1 MPVPKAA
8 MDEDDLSP
16 AGKDEVRGAGQIAPM
31 QAKPETQ
38 RVNEPA
44 DDDFRFSILAL
55 DQSHLAAARR
65 IGHGFQAAC
74 LLAGPA

>member
-1 MPVPKAA
+1 
-8 MDEDDLSP
+8 
-16 AGKDEVRGAGQIAPM
+16 
-31 QAKPETQ
+31 
-38 RVNEPA
+38 VNEPA